1 MKFIV
6 QTDRWLEVI
15 WPTRS
20 SNSVFFPGPRAN
32 AKLVHKFPAP
42 QHASRASLQT
52 SISKYTPKHS
62 YWTVI
67 KILSN
72 ASPRLSNSKQEPP
85 PNISANIRLIS
96 SATNSNSSLPNIS
109 KRSTLTPAYR
119 YKGRAGITRKPS
131 QPHILS
137 PPSHVTS
144 AVYTKSSSSPPPTST
159 SSRRPLI
166 CPWWM
171 RTSQILVS
179 VSSPN
184 YRKIPDEHGKTDQ
197 LLGDWK

>member
-72 ASPRLSNSKQEPP
+72 ASPRLSNSKQEQPP
-85 PNISANIRLIS
+85 PQKKNQCKYSTYFLCYKLQQFTPKHFKALYPDSGLPLQRTS
-96 SATNSNSSLPNIS
+96 GHYPETFAATHFV
-109 KRSTLTPAYR
+109 
-119 YKGRAGITRKPS
+119 PS
-131 QPHILS
+131 QPCNECSVH
-137 PPSHVTS
+137 
-144 AVYTKSSSSPPPTST
+144 
-159 SSRRPLI
+159 
-166 CPWWM
+166 
-171 RTSQILVS
+171 QIFIITTTDVD
-179 VSSPN
+179 VVASSPN
-184 YRKIPDEHGKTDQ
+184 LSLVNADFTDF
-197 LLGDWK
+197 GIC